1 MGKINFEKPLG
12 ESKKP
17 ISFIPYINS
26 SIGKD
31 FIKNK
36 KINSFDYGLDMK
48 IPIGN
53 SINIDFALNPDFS
66 QVEVDD
72 QLVNLT
78 QFELRLPEKRQFFTQ
93 NSDLFTDFGQE
104 RDAEPFFSRRIGI
117 SRDLEGNTVEN
128 RIISGVRLSGKV
140 NDKLRIGLLNV
151 LTEEDS
157 TKGVPQ
163 NNNTVFT
170 LRNKVFARSN
180 YSFFFINREN
190 TKGKKALPWSPTLVL
205 NKSAINSYESSHI
218 I

>member
-1 MGKINFEKPLG
+1 
-12 ESKKP
+12 
-17 ISFIPYINS
+17 
-26 SIGKD
+26 
-31 FIKNK
+31 
-36 KINSFDYGLDMK
+36 MK

-78 QFELRLPEKRQFFTQ
+78 QFELRLPERRQFFTQ

-117 SRDLEGNTVEN
+117 SKDLEGNTVEN
-128 RIISGVRLSGKV
+128 RIINGVRLSGKV

-151 LTEEDS
+151 LTEEDRS
-157 TKGVPQ
+157 KGVPQ
-163 NNNTVFT
+163 NNSTVFT

-190 TKGKKALPWSPTLVL
+190 TKTYDFVDSQNTYNRVFGLEYNLGL
-205 NKSAINSYESSHI
+205 
-218 I
+218 